1 MNAYQHITFIDG
13 SNPYICKTEK
23 SFKWMKEHYVLEPLA
38 KNFWKATYK
47 ISYLVVGFDDK
58 NKNATFNRSYKS
70 KSGAL
75 NAIRKALSENKF
87 EAVTLRREKVYL
99 NNDDSLEI
107 SSSTPICHWE
117 DGKTGGDFMREIMNY
132 IINNMRGKHKGD
144 IEDYVHDCYDDGSI
158 TEMEF
163 DDLCKWIDTVYEPVL
178 SWR

>member
-1 MNAYQHITFIDG
+1 MNVYQHITFIDG

-75 NAIRKALSENKF
+75 NAIRKALNEEKF
-87 EAVTLRREKVYL
+87 EAITLRKIEEYL
-99 NNDDSLEI
+99 KNSDSLYHEI
-107 SSSTPICHWE
+107 NSPIRQYE
-117 DGKTGGDFMREIMNY
+117 SGE
-132 IINNMRGKHKGD
+132 
-144 IEDYVHDCYDDGSI
+144 
-158 TEMEF
+158 
-163 DDLCKWIDTVYEPVL
+163 LIDKKE
-178 SWR
+178 

>member
-1 MNAYQHITFIDG
+1 MNVYQYITFIDG

-75 NAIRKALSENKF
+75 NAIRKALNEEKF
-87 EAVTLRREKVYL
+87 EAITLRKIEEYL
-99 NNDDSLEI
+99 KNSDSLYHEI
-107 SSSTPICHWE
+107 NSPIRQYE
-117 DGKTGGDFMREIMNY
+117 SGE
-132 IINNMRGKHKGD
+132 
-144 IEDYVHDCYDDGSI
+144 
-158 TEMEF
+158 
-163 DDLCKWIDTVYEPVL
+163 LIDKKE
-178 SWR
+178 

>member
-117 DGKTGGDFMREIMNY
+117 D
-132 IINNMRGKHKGD
+132 
-144 IEDYVHDCYDDGSI
+144 VHDCYDDGSI
-158 TEMEF
+158 TEREF
-163 DDLCKWIDTVYEPVL
+163 DDLCKWVDTVYEPVL

>member
-1 MNAYQHITFIDG
+1 MNVYQHITFIDG

-75 NAIRKALSENKF
+75 NAIRKALNEEKF
-87 EAVTLRREKVYL
+87 EAITLRKIEEHLK
-99 NNDDSLEI
+99 NSDSLYHEI
-107 SSSTPICHWE
+107 NSPIRQYE
-117 DGKTGGDFMREIMNY
+117 SGE
-132 IINNMRGKHKGD
+132 
-144 IEDYVHDCYDDGSI
+144 
-158 TEMEF
+158 
-163 DDLCKWIDTVYEPVL
+163 LIDKKE
-178 SWR
+178 

>member
-1 MNAYQHITFIDG
+1 MNVYQHITFIDG

-75 NAIRKALSENKF
+75 NAIRKALNEEKF
-87 EAVTLRREKVYL
+87 EAITLRKIEEYL
-99 NNDDSLEI
+99 KNSDSLY
-107 SSSTPICHWE
+107 
-117 DGKTGGDFMREIMNY
+117 REINSPIRQY
-132 IINNMRGKHKGD
+132 ESG
-144 IEDYVHDCYDDGSI
+144 E
-158 TEMEF
+158 
-163 DDLCKWIDTVYEPVL
+163 LIDKKE
-178 SWR
+178 